1 MENQVYYI
9 QSLLANEFNRCK
21 GKENA
26 YADNHTIEIQKAYQ
40 NKYQELKQPEIVDKG
55 KQKEGRV
62 QDEEVFLYKSY
73 DISSKSSRHKTPKF
87 TFIQDKVNNLD
98 KFMKMVQEPV
108 KTMPFY
114 SPLYY
119 KSL

>member
-21 GKENA
+21 DKENA
-26 YADNHTIEIQKAYQ
+26 YADNYTIEIQKAYQ

-62 QDEEVFLYKSY
+62 QDEEVFLYKPY
-73 DISSKSSRHKTPKF
+73 DISSKSSKPKTPKF
-87 TFIQDKVNNLD
+87 TFIQDEVNNLD

-108 KTMPFY
+108 KTMLFY
-114 SPLYY
+114 SSLYY